1 MTHSC
6 EDVLAALARLGS
18 PKEVLMAQMEQMDS
32 FQHPAQ
38 VVSMLP
44 SLATVL
50 TRVKVSNM
58 SVSWTWALGTVGC
71 HLMTVATPANMG
83 LEGAER
89 LSLEQTPEARE
100 CQQLC
105 EACVAMSEPLVAIIQ
120 RDSEEEEEGDNRHRR
135 MINFLLSILP
145 PLSTVPQ
152 HPKTDTRGTR

>member
-18 PKEVLMAQMEQMDS
+18 PKEVLMAQMEQIDS
-32 FQHPAQ
+32 FQLLAQ

-71 HLMTVATPANMG
+71 HLMSVATGHPRQHGPRGGGEAQSGADPGGPGVSAAVRGLCRDVRATSGHHPEFVTTAPA
-83 LEGAER
+83 
-89 LSLEQTPEARE
+89 
-100 CQQLC
+100 
-105 EACVAMSEPLVAIIQ
+105 
-120 RDSEEEEEGDNRHRR
+120 
-135 MINFLLSILP
+135 
-145 PLSTVPQ
+145 ST
-152 HPKTDTRGTR
+152 D